1 MRSIGVSKR
10 GELLPPALARAAS
23 PVWRGARHVTVMT
36 SSCRV
41 CVSGVWAMQSA
52 EAMERGVA
60 GHIGELQLHLR
71 GLYELKTA
79 GGHDVYKLRR
89 NLKGE

>member
-1 MRSIGVSKR
+1 
-10 GELLPPALARAAS
+10 
-23 PVWRGARHVTVMT
+23 
-36 SSCRV
+36 
-41 CVSGVWAMQSA
+41 MQSA

>member
-1 MRSIGVSKR
+1 MRRAVAPR
-10 GELLPPALARAAS
+10 AR
-23 PVWRGARHVTVMT
+23 
-36 SSCRV
+36 SCRFARLAWRTSRHGIDQLV
-41 CVSGVWAMQSA
+41 PRVSGVWAMQSA